1 MKAVAGAC
9 RFETGHEEVT
19 DPHGLGREES
29 CDMKDLEQLVCGL
42 VNCSVSGPN

>member
-29 CDMKDLEQLVCGL
+29 CDMRGL
-42 VNCSVSGPN
+42 GNACVWVGEL